1 MGGEMNA
8 EEIVRILAE
17 QYGIRGAA
25 ELDRRI
31 REQEAL
37 DISIFRSI
45 AKPAN
50 KKSSPKADLTEEKF
64 TDSR

>member
-45 AKPAN
+45 AK
-50 KKSSPKADLTEEKF
+50 EEKA
-64 TDSR
+64 S